1 MSQKITF
8 GENLR
13 EERKK
18 LGLTVEA
25 VAKNCGVSRSY
36 ITLIE
41 NGKRAPGKKILA
53 KIAASLKIKTVV
65 VLNWYLD
72 DLREELQKVS
82 PF

>member
-1 MSQKITF
+1 MTF

-18 LGLTVEA
+18 LGLTVEDFS
-25 VAKNCGVSRSY
+25 KNCGVSRSY

-53 KIAASLKIKTVV
+53 KIAQALKIKTVI
-65 VLNWYLD
+65 VLDWYLD
-72 DLREELQKVS
+72 GLREELQKTS
-82 PF
+82 S

>member
-1 MSQKITF
+1 MTF

-13 EERKK
+13 EERRK

-25 VAKNCGVSRSY
+25 VAKGCGVSRSY

-41 NGKRAPGKKILA
+41 NDKRAPGKKILA
-53 KIAASLKIKTVV
+53 KIATSLKIKTVI

-72 DLREELQKVS
+72 DLREELQKTS
-82 PF
+82 PLD